1 MNKIFQKQYFYFLI
15 VFFIF
20 LLYFISKFAIK
31 NGHPTCD
38 NYVFNVYL
46 YLGLSICLVGLFA
59 YAINEFLWKSRTD
72 KNNPMNINEIINS
85 LGMYY
90 FLSLIVSFILVISI
104 AYRSLYSLDG
114 HILNHI
120 LWILFILSIS
130 VMIYP
135 LFKDEKTY
143 ENIDNAVL
151 STSIIFILMSCV
163 VYIFPGF
170 FEKTYNF
177 MIVGLLIGLI
187 AIIIVQIV
195 GYFLLRGNP
204 NSNYK
209 GWSKYITYF
218 IIILFSLFV
227 SYDTIAIFRE
237 AKNCKNY
244 PNYPKSSVN
253 FFLDILNLF
262 VSLMNSYS

>member
-1 MNKIFQKQYFYFLI
+1 
-15 VFFIF
+15 
-20 LLYFISKFAIK
+20 
-31 NGHPTCD
+31 
-38 NYVFNVYL
+38 
-46 YLGLSICLVGLFA
+46 
-59 YAINEFLWKSRTD
+59 
-72 KNNPMNINEIINS
+72 
-85 LGMYY
+85 
-90 FLSLIVSFILVISI
+90 
-104 AYRSLYSLDG
+104 
-114 HILNHI
+114 
-120 LWILFILSIS
+120 
-130 VMIYP
+130 
-135 LFKDEKTY
+135 
-143 ENIDNAVL
+143 
-151 STSIIFILMSCV
+151 
-163 VYIFPGF
+163 
-170 FEKTYNF
+170 